1 MMEVC
6 YNKTIAQSKT
16 EWEDTSFMNMKKSI
30 KKTVWTRAIAAL
42 ASILLFSF
50 VTTANILRIQGVQ
63 NENTQAAELLQRA
76 QGAETAHYR
85 WASGLSNALYAGAE
99 FTGSTDPTTCALGQ
113 WIYGSEEI
121 TDPAILTLRNELEP
135 LHKEIHES
143 ATHVLGLLKT
153 SPAQAQDYYQETIL
167 SNITTLVGKLD
178 KIVEMETTA
187 NNDGLARM
195 RSMILQMQLVCFI
208 CLVLALACLISLVT
222 YVGKHVVKPILRI
235 TDRARPLQE
244 GRLDLKMD
252 YQSENELGEL
262 AKTLEKSMSLINSYV
277 EDINHIM
284 GQLSQGNFD
293 VATSTPYI
301 GDFQSIESSLN
312 SFTATISDTLG
323 SIVHTQ
329 GRVSSNAGQLSSGA
343 QALAQGATEQAS
355 AVEELYATLDDLSKN
370 ANRNVQSAAEALESA
385 RLTGEQVTISGQQ
398 MEQMVSAM
406 SDITKS
412 SEQIGRIIATIEDIA
427 FQTNILALNAAVEA
441 ARAGSAGKGFAVVAD
456 EVRSLATRSD
466 EAAKATKDLI
476 DNSVQAT
483 EQGSRIVGQVSESL
497 KKTLDLVM
505 QSNTTIGA
513 IAEAVQAESASIAQV
528 TEGIGQISAVV
539 QTNSA
544 SSEESAAVSSELFE
558 EVHKL
563 EDETKKFRLKRGH

>member
-1 MMEVC
+1 MEVC
-6 YNKTIAQSKT
+6 YNKTIAQLKT
-16 EWEDTSFMNMKKSI
+16 EWEDTASMNMKKSI
-30 KKTVWTRAIAAL
+30 KRTVWIRTVAAL

-50 VTTANILRIQGVQ
+50 VTTANILRIQSVQ
-63 NENTQAAELLQRA
+63 NANTQAASLLQRA
-76 QGAETAHYR
+76 QGAETAHYK
-85 WASGLSNALYAGAE
+85 WASNLSNALYAGTE
-99 FTGSTDPTTCALGQ
+99 FTGSTDPTGCTLGQ
-113 WIYGSEEI
+113 WLYGDAE
-121 TDPAILTLRNELEP
+121 TDDPAILALRSELEP
-135 LHKEIHES
+135 LHKEIHQS
-143 ATHVLGLLKT
+143 AIQVLEQLKT
-153 SPAQAQDYYQETIL
+153 NPVQAQNYYHQTIL
-167 SNITTLVGKLD
+167 SNINTLVGKLD
-178 KIVEMETTA
+178 KVVELETAA
-187 NNDGLARM
+187 NNAGLEKLH
-195 RSMILQMQLVCFI
+195 SLILQMQLVCFI
-208 CLVLALACLISLVT
+208 CLVLALTCLIGLVT
-222 YVGKHVVKPILRI
+222 YVGKHVVKPILLI

-244 GRLDLKMD
+244 GHLDLRMD
-252 YQSENELGEL
+252 YHSENELGEL
-262 AKTLEKSMSLINSYV
+262 AGTLEKSMVLIHSYV
-277 EDINHIM
+277 EDINRVM

-293 VATSTPYI
+293 VSTSAPYI
-301 GDFQSIESSLN
+301 GDFQSIETSLN

-323 SIVHTQ
+323 SIVQTQ

-355 AVEELYATLDDLSKN
+355 AVEELYATLDDLSKG
-370 ANRNVQSAAEALESA
+370 AAQNVQSAATALENA

-406 SDITKS
+406 TDITNS
-412 SEQIGRIIATIEDIA
+412 SQEIGRIIKTIEDIA

-497 KKTLDLVM
+497 KKTLELVM

-513 IAEAVQAESASIAQV
+513 IAEAVQGEAASIAQV
-528 TEGIGQISAVV
+528 TEGISQISAVV

-563 EDETKKFRLKRGH
+563 EDETKKFRLKRGGR